1 MPTDLKPLEALSQ
14 VVFVHDYIQLV
25 FQDEVFA
32 IYNIPELVHQG
43 TSVRQGRPGFCD
55 ALVGLIGQRVISVST
70 TEPEMLLLDFE
81 RGARFRL
88 LSGDEG
94 VRGPEAFQFRGLNNL
109 LVVEQNV

>member
-1 MPTDLKPLEALSQ
+1 MPPDLKPLEALSQ

-25 FQDEVFA
+25 FQDEVFN

-43 TSVRQGRPGFCD
+43 ASVD
-55 ALVGLIGQRVISVST
+55 ALVGLIGQRVISVSR

-88 LSGDEG
+88 PSGDEG
-94 VRGPEAFQFRGLNNL
+94 VRGPEAFQFRGQNNS
-109 LVVEQNV
+109 LVIEQNV